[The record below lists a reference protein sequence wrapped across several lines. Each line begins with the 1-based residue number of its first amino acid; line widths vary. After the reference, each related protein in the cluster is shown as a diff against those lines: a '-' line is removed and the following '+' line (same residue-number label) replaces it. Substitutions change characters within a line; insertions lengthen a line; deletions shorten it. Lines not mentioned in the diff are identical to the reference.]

1 MRSTIST
8 AFLAL
13 AFLPATIL
21 PLWIVAQSHPHQ
33 QPRYRLVDVGTFS
46 GPASYFQNGLDG
58 ILNDRGTSVGW
69 ANTPVPDPATGAI
82 QTMMAGAARTATMG
96 MS

>member
-13 AFLPATIL
+13 AFLPASIS
-21 PLWIVAQSHPHQ
+21 PLWIAVQSHPHQ
-33 QPRYRLVDVGTFS
+33 QPRYRLVAVGTFS

-58 ILNDRGTSVGW
+58 TLNDRGTSVGW
-69 ANTPVPDPATGAI
+69 ANPAEPDLETGAI
-82 QTMMAGAARTATMG
+82 QTMMAGAARTATIG